1 MENNIYDK
9 IYNNIYDKIN
19 LYNNLILLLRKVFD
33 LIPKKNYKN
42 LDL

>member
-9 IYNNIYDKIN
+9 IYNIYDKIN
-19 LYNNLILLLRKVFD
+19 LYNNFILLLRKVFD
-33 LIPKKNYKN
+33 LIPKRNYKN